1 MCELI
6 PFCQDGFSRDGGEG
20 VREAVSKVQSGR
32 MTSFSILAVG
42 DARSVGLI
50 GIESDYLDASLMQ
63 KKVELASCDWRR
75 TIFKY
80 DSRFYSGASGDKSL
94 VSGENEVQK
103 TLTFHLIKKNG
114 K

>member
-1 MCELI
+1 
-6 PFCQDGFSRDGGEG
+6 
-20 VREAVSKVQSGR
+20 
-32 MTSFSILAVG
+32 
-42 DARSVGLI
+42 
-50 GIESDYLDASLMQ
+50 MQ

-103 TLTFHLIKKNG
+103 TLTFDLIKKDG
-114 K
+114 E